1 MFQTSQL
8 DTVFGF
14 FFFQVTSVNLQNGN
28 APQFLREKN
37 LFPQLI
43 SLERERES
51 SGDLSKCAELWKLL
65 SLGQSTLHSGALRSL
80 HGAEGSTIRPAGS
93 DHKDSL
99 CAEPHPATWGTYPRG
114 WGTWKQLDTDS
125 ATSCSSPEASA
136 HADSLTKQPL
146 R

>member
-14 FFFQVTSVNLQNGN
+14 FFFQMTSVNLQNGTTV
-28 APQFLREKN
+28 PKGEK
-37 LFPQLI
+37 LI
-43 SLERERES
+43 SSTNLLRERERES

-80 HGAEGSTIRPAGS
+80 HRAEGSTIRPAGS

-99 CAEPHPATWGTYPRG
+99 RAEPHPATWGTYPRG
-114 WGTWKQLDTDS
+114 WGTWKRLDTDS
-125 ATSCSSPEASA
+125 ATSCSSPEASV
-136 HADSLTKQPL
+136 HADSLAKQPL